1 MRRAVVIAIFLLN
14 LASCS
19 RRQSSQDLPLVEE
32 EHPESMLST
41 LHVADPKAVPQLLK
55 GWHAVEQGSWRWT
68 EKSFAV
74 ALKATPA
81 GKPAKLQLKF
91 IIPPPLLAR
100 LQSITL
106 NASVNGVSLGPQT
119 YNQAGDQ
126 TYTRTIAPAEAS
138 GNLIRVDFQLD
149 KALPPDNRDK
159 RELGVVVTS
168 VGLE

>member
-1 MRRAVVIAIFLLN
+1 MRRAVAVAFFLLN

-19 RRQSSQDLPLVEE
+19 RRQNTQDPPLVEE
-32 EHPESMLST
+32 EHPELMLST

-68 EKSFAV
+68 QKTFAV
-74 ALKATPA
+74 ALKAPSP
-81 GKPAKLQLKF
+81 GKSAKLQLKF
-91 IIPPPLLAR
+91 VIPPPLLSR
-100 LQSITL
+100 LHSITL
-106 NASVNGVSLGPQT
+106 NASIDGVSLGPET

-126 TYTRTIAPAEAS
+126 TYTRTIAPRETS

-149 KALPPDNRDK
+149 KALPPDHRDK